1 MVFLASWAFNTES
14 VSRECV
20 LSTVCHGYETKVY
33 LIIHLEPSLSRFLTF
48 VPVRVTGFLG
58 EPL

>member
-1 MVFLASWAFNTES
+1 M
-14 VSRECV
+14 SRECV
-20 LSTVCHGYETKVY
+20 LSTVCDGYVTKVY
-33 LIIHLEPSLSRFLTF
+33 LIIHLVPSLSRFLTF